1 MSTWEVIAKGAD
13 NRPTIERFEVPG
25 GWLYRTTTW
34 EDLPLEGPL
43 CEQVTFV
50 PRPTMV
56 EVITS
61 DHRGFANE

>member
-13 NRPTIERFEVPG
+13 NRPTIERFKVPG

-34 EDLPLEGPL
+34 EERHPKPL

-56 EVITS
+56 EVITIPTS
-61 DHRGFANE
+61 CQ